1 MLKNDLIVCGTTT
14 AGTGTLTL
22 AACPSPPG
30 GVDPYQWL
38 NANGFNAAN
47 AAAYLI
53 SYQIVEF
60 TDSTFAAAK
69 QYEKGIGTLTF
80 STSGIGSCTL
90 ARTTVQET
98 ASSLNTATPA
108 PVYQGPSAITIGT
121 DANTLVFIGPSA
133 AETFAFCPYYDTG
146 LGDNLGMP
154 PYHMGQNLGNA
165 TSNVLVSLTDYYSV
179 FEWHLPMLVKKCTV
193 RVAGAATGT
202 SAAYARI
209 YQIGTNG
216 RPGKLLVDFGAFAGT
231 NPLSTATTN
240 ISTTALTNG
249 FLLLPG
255 EYFWDFLPSFASGN
269 PTIATTNPTEVPCAG
284 RIGTSNLQPYLG
296 ATATGGTAGAAP
308 DPANTTGYAGVL
320 GQTANHPVLFLLAP
334 S

>member
-1 MLKNDLIVCGTTT
+1 VLKNDLIVCGTSTT
-14 AGTGTLTL
+14 GTGTLTL
-22 AACPSPPG
+22 AACPAPPG

-47 AAAYLI
+47 AAAFLI
-53 SYQIVEF
+53 SYQLVEF
-60 TDSTFAAAK
+60 TDATFAAAK

-80 STSGIGSCTL
+80 STSGVASCTL

-98 ASSLNTATPA
+98 ASGLNTATSA
-108 PVYQGPSAITIGT
+108 PVYQAPSAITIGT
-121 DANTLVFIGPSA
+121 AANCLVFIGPSA
-133 AETFAFCPYYDTG
+133 AETPAFCPYFETG
-146 LGDNLGMP
+146 LGDNLGVP
-154 PYHMGQNLGNA
+154 PYRTEQNVGNA
-165 TSNVLVSLTDYYSV
+165 SSNVLVSLTDYYSV
-179 FEWHLPMLVKKCTV
+179 FEWRVPMLVKKCTV
-193 RVAGAATGT
+193 RVAAAASGA

-231 NPLSTATTN
+231 NPLSTGGTT
-240 ISTTALTNG
+240 ISTTPLTNG

-255 EYFWDFLPSFASGN
+255 EYFWDFLPSFASGS
-269 PTIATTNPTEVPCAG
+269 PTVATVSPTEVPCYG
-284 RIGTSNLQPYLG
+284 RLDTSVLQPYLG
-296 ATATGGTAGAAP
+296 TTATGGTAGAAP

-320 GQTANHPVLFLLAP
+320 GNAANHPVLFLLAP